1 MQISGKCQQGG
12 GVGSKN
18 KMPTIGGRPLWTVPL
33 TLLANVAGDGDA
45 EAPPLVLEELDAV
58 FLLLRQHQLHILL
71 QSGLDGRVSRMH
83 DSHEYKCP

>member
-1 MQISGKCQQGG
+1 M
-12 GVGSKN
+12 
-18 KMPTIGGRPLWTVPL
+18 VPL

-58 FLLLRQHQLHILL
+58 FLLLRQHQPHIL
-71 QSGLDGRVSRMH
+71 QSGLAVLAGGRGRRMR